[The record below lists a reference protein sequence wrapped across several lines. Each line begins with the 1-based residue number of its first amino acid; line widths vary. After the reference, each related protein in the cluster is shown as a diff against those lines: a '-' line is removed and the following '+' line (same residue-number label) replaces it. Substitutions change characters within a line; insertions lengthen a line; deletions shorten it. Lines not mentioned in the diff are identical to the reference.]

1 MEAEGVVLPVPLAAA
16 LAVRLRQWVTA
27 EARDNGV
34 RVGGE
39 LVWFL
44 DACDGCRR
52 AVEATEVYRNSS
64 TASELR
70 SVEAL
75 NTKQAARVLGCSDQN
90 IRARCKRGSLDAH
103 KESGKWV
110 IYL

>member
-1 MEAEGVVLPVPLAAA
+1 MVAEGVVLPVPLAAA

-27 EARDNGV
+27 EARENGQ

-39 LVWFL
+39 LLWFL

-52 AVEATEVYRNSS
+52 AVEATEVYNNSS
-64 TASELR
+64 TARELLP
-70 SVEAL
+70 VEAF
-75 NTKQAARVLGCSDQN
+75 NTKQAARVLGCTVQN
-90 IRARCKRGSLDAH
+90 ISARCRRGSLDAH
-103 KESGKWV
+103 MDSGKWV